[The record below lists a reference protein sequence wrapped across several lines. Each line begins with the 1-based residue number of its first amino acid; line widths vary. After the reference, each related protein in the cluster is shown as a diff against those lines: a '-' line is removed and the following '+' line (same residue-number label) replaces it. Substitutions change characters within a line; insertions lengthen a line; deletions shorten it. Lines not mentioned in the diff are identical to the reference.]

1 MLFLENRRLKGRY
14 RLPFP
19 EGGEMDVGCSQPVQ
33 QIQPESAFLAGL
45 VQILVRGRDD
55 ADIDRYRNRFRYTED
70 GFLFQNNFCE
80 KLSYK
85 KTPKK
90 EEWKMKKAA

>member
-1 MLFLENRRLKGRY
+1 MLRACSFLKIGGQKGDIAF
-14 RLPFP
+14 PFP
-19 EGGEMDVGCSQPVQ
+19 KGGEMDVGCSQPVQ

-70 GFLFQNNFCE
+70 GFLFQNNFLE
-80 KLSYK
+80 
-85 KTPKK
+85 
-90 EEWKMKKAA
+90 